1 MKFNLE
7 ETVTGADFR
16 PNATLLTF
24 PRASLEEVL
33 LRLTEHGTLPDA
45 FSADAE
51 TGTMAVF
58 FEGNLPTLPPQ
69 VLATTGFFRFTLRGM
84 RLTQGTGLAAL
95 WSSLLAD
102 KGIAVPLSCGDCN
115 GITQYLAEAHRPA
128 VEELL
133 HKTFGIQS
141 L

>member
-7 ETVTGADFR
+7 ETVTGVDFC
-16 PNATLLTF
+16 PGATLLTF

-58 FEGNLPTLPPQ
+58 FEGDLPTLPLQ
-69 VLATTGFFRFTLRGM
+69 VLATKGFFRFTLRGL
-84 RLTQGTGLAAL
+84 RLTQGTGPAAL

-102 KGIAVPLSCGDCN
+102 KGISVPLSCSDCN

-133 HKTFGIQS
+133 RKTFGIQV